1 MYNAKER
8 IGSSMRKGF
17 TLVEMLIVIMT
28 LPLVAMA
35 ADRLFREL
43 VIDAPRSLDVVSQND
58 SVVRMLIRL
67 QEDVG
72 RATQVLPSYEGHVS
86 NEQLLLLRIG
96 DQVIGYKKNEDRIER
111 HELSSPDEIDRIAY
125 LCVAPQ
131 ATIDWSLWPSED
143 SPSAVKV
150 HTSIQHRRS
159 LKQKLAGNYLFFV
172 GAYFQGLS
180 YENN

>member
-1 MYNAKER
+1 
-8 IGSSMRKGF
+8 MRKGF
-17 TLVEMLIVIMT
+17 TMVEMLIVIMT
-28 LPLVAMA
+28 LPLVAVA
-35 ADRLFREL
+35 ADKLFREL
-43 VIDAPRSLDVVSQND
+43 IVDAPHTLDVVSQND

-72 RATQVLPSYEGHVS
+72 RATGVLPAYEGHVGD
-86 NEQLLLLRIG
+86 EQLLLLRIG
-96 DQVIGYKKNEDRIER
+96 DQVVGYKKNQDRIER
-111 HELSSPDEIDRIAY
+111 HELSQPDQLDGIAY

-131 ATIDWSLWPSED
+131 ASVDWSLWPSED

-159 LKQKLAGNYLFFV
+159 LKQKLASNYLFFV
-172 GAYFQGLS
+172 GAYSQGLS